1 MLHHYR
7 RRLFGCLLG
16 VLGVLWTYAPG
27 VMAQNLADLLKPFE
41 STDSLTHIN
50 AKTALKQ
57 YLENSSETARPALFQ
72 TLITAL
78 PSQTAPVKNGVANT
92 LDSLDFFWTATHQD
106 EAEKI
111 LYDLYQAETEGTLK
125 NLLDRALMRA
135 KGLYRDAIY
144 DYSNDKVSPTV
155 EAKFQRVYKTYP
167 KSKYAPAAQFFLGE
181 YYLRAYAVLTKQ
193 KRPPLPVLADF
204 VQKSNQAFQDLLG
217 QIGSVYTLAIDHA
230 LDAHYFRALN
240 FVLLNQVTAAIAEL
254 KLIEEDKSDEEKIY
268 VGHFYYPIIW
278 GQQSNAVPE
287 TDQKLVAGSDK
298 ELVDKF
304 FDGKKLA
311 AYTRKYLEKNQ
322 SLDFK
327 KVENL
332 RKFAEYLQ
340 SYKE

>member
-1 MLHHYR
+1 MFHHYR

-16 VLGVLWTYAPG
+16 VLWMYTPG
-27 VMAQNLADLLKPFE
+27 VVAQDLADWLKPFE
-41 STDSLTHIN
+41 SADSLALIN
-50 AKTALKQ
+50 AKMALKQ
-57 YLENSSETARPALFQ
+57 HLENSPETARPALIQ
-72 TLITAL
+72 TLITSL
-78 PSQTAPVKNGVANT
+78 PSQTDLVKNGVAST
-92 LDSLDFFWTATHQD
+92 LDSLGFFWTAAHQD
-106 EAEKI
+106 QAEKI
-111 LYDLYQAETEGTLK
+111 LYDLYQAETEATLK

-155 EAKFQRVYKTYP
+155 EAKFQRVYNTYP
-167 KSKYAPAAQFFLGE
+167 KSQYAPAAHFFLGE

-193 KRPPLPVLADF
+193 NRPPLPVLTDF

-217 QIGSVYTLAIDHA
+217 QIGSAYTPPIDHA

-254 KLIEEDKSDEEKIY
+254 KLIEEDKSGEEKIY
-268 VGHFYYPIIW
+268 VGHFFYSIIL
-278 GQQSNAVPE
+278 GAPSSAVQN
-287 TDQKLVAGSDK
+287 TDQHLIKAED
-298 ELVDKF
+298 LVDLF

-311 AYTRKYLEKNQ
+311 THTRKYLEDNQ

-327 KVENL
+327 KVEIL

>member
-7 RRLFGCLLG
+7 RRLFGCL
-16 VLGVLWTYAPG
+16 LGVLWTYAPG

-78 PSQTAPVKNGVANT
+78 PSQTAPVKNGVAST

-135 KGLYRDAIY
+135 KGLYRDANY
-144 DYSNDKVSPTV
+144 DYSHDKVSPTV

-167 KSKYAPAAQFFLGE
+167 KSKYAPAAHFFLGE
-181 YYLRAYAVLTKQ
+181 YYLRAYAVLTRQ
-193 KRPPLPVLADF
+193 NRPPLPVLADF
-204 VQKSNQAFQDLLG
+204 VQKSNQVFQDLLG
-217 QIGSVYTLAIDHA
+217 QIGSVYTPPIDHA

-254 KLIEEDKSDEEKIY
+254 KLIEEDQSDEEKIY
-268 VGHFYYPIIW
+268 VGHFFYSIIW
-278 GQQSNAVPE
+278 GGPQSNAVPNA
-287 TDQKLVAGSDK
+287 DPHLVEARD
-298 ELVDKF
+298 LVDKF

-311 AYTRKYLEKNQ
+311 AYTRKYLEENQ

-340 SYKE
+340 LYKE